1 MKPLKTIIQ
10 PLIIVLLA
18 AFLSSCGLLNKPSDP
33 DFKLPADINKLKS
46 WTVRGKVLIKTDTE
60 NVSGYFYWH
69 KDLETNQFSLNAF
82 IGINILSLTTENGIS
97 TLEFGGSVYQDTNP
111 TRLIQTVTGLDL
123 PIENLEFWV
132 RGQLTG
138 TEKHIVR
145 GSQNIK
151 QFVQINKQ
159 QKWQVKYSKYQ
170 KQNIYHLPMAISLTG
185 KNTKLKLSVSSWEF
199 LL

>member
-1 MKPLKTIIQ
+1 MKLLRTLFP
-10 PLIIVLLA
+10 PVIVLLA
-18 AFLSSCGLLNKPSDP
+18 VTLLSSCGILQKPSDANI
-33 DFKLPADINKLKS
+33 KLPADINKLES
-46 WTVRGKVLIKTDTE
+46 WTVRGRVLIKTDTE
-60 NVSGYFYWH
+60 KVSGYFYWH

-82 IGINILSLTTENGIS
+82 IGMNILSLITKDGIS

-111 TRLIQTVTGLDL
+111 TRLIQNVAGLDL
-123 PIENLEFWV
+123 PIESLEFWI

-145 GSQNIK
+145 DSQYIK
-151 QFVQINKQ
+151 TFVQINKQ

-170 KQNIYHLPMAISLTG
+170 KQNIYHLPMTISLTG

-199 LL
+199 